1 MDIPMTFSYKEK
13 SLITSLVVTLLIF
26 GWYFFGVF
34 SNVTATPSEQFDFS
48 DVIRVIILIAI
59 LEGIITWFFSKKDEA
74 DLVDERDKLIDTKSY
89 RNSYWTLC
97 IGVWFI
103 LVQLLFESSGIPSIS
118 DRFSLQHYIFS
129 SPIYIAH
136 LLLLFFVLSEVIHF
150 STQLFYYRK
159 GV

>member
-1 MDIPMTFSYKEK
+1 MGLSNKEK
-13 SLITSLVVTLLIF
+13 SLIISLVVTLLIF

-34 SNVTATPSEQFDFS
+34 SNITANSSEQIGFN

-59 LEGIITWFFSKKDEA
+59 LEGIIAWFFQKKGEA

-89 RNSYWTLC
+89 RNSYWALC

-103 LVQLLFESSGIPSIS
+103 LVQILFESTGIPSIS

-129 SPIYIAH
+129 SPTYIAH

-150 STQLFYYRK
+150 STQLYHYRR
-159 GV
+159 GI